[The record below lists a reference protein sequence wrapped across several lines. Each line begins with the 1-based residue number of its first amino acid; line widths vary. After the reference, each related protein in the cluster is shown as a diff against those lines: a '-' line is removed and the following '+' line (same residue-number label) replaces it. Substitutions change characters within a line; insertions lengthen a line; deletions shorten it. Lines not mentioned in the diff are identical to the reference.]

1 MDANWEGDL
10 DSQHSTTG
18 YILML
23 GNTAISW
30 KSKSQSILAMS
41 FSEAEFV
48 AASALVQEVRYL
60 SCLLAR
66 LGFPQEGPTRI
77 FEDNETCCAWFTGM
91 VGGIDKSK
99 HMDLHKHFLRDAVEA
114 KIVTLEPI
122 PSALNAVDIFTKPNV
137 QKQDFLKHC
146 DTIFGAP
153 SPI

>member
-66 LGFPQEGPTRI
+66 LGFPQDGPTRI
-77 FEDNETCCAWFTGM
+77 FEDN
-91 VGGIDKSK
+91 
-99 HMDLHKHFLRDAVEA
+99 
-114 KIVTLEPI
+114 
-122 PSALNAVDIFTKPNV
+122 
-137 QKQDFLKHC
+137 
-146 DTIFGAP
+146 
-153 SPI
+153 

>member
-77 FEDNETCCAWFTGM
+77 FEDNETCRAWSTGM
-91 VGGIDKSK
+91 VGGTDKSK
-99 HMDLHKHFLRDAVEA
+99 HMDLRKHFLRDAVEA

-122 PSALNAVDIFTKPNV
+122 PSALNAADIFTKPNV
-137 QKQDFLKHC
+137 PKPDFLKHC